1 LSSAGETSRRPA
13 LEQAAAVRAGE
24 VSARELVEASLDSI
38 ERLNG
43 DVNAFVT
50 VAADRALAE
59 ADAIAAGDPRPLA
72 GVPIAIKD
80 IGPLTE
86 GIRTT
91 FGSAV
96 SGDWVP
102 PFDTAIVKKLRA
114 AGAVIV
120 GKTSTPEFGITPVT
134 EPARFGPTRNP
145 WDLSRTSGG
154 SSGGSAAAVASGMVP
169 LAHGNDGGG
178 SIRIP
183 ASCCGLV
190 GLKPS
195 RGRVSA
201 APLVESPSG
210 LVADGVL
217 TRTVADT
224 AAALDVVAGYEWGD
238 PTWPQPPESTFA
250 DAARRDPGPLRIGVS
265 LTPPVEAP
273 LHEECATAVRDAA
286 ALLESLGHSVDE
298 ATPRWDAAEFVDD
311 FLMIWGA
318 EPAAAA
324 ERMGA
329 VGGGTFDPADTE
341 PLTQEL
347 IRRAHE
353 TSGIQVLDA
362 LTNLRAYSRRVVRW
376 WADHDLLLTPTLAQ
390 PPVAHGA
397 LDARPGEPPMEAIY
411 RGMRFVPFCPPAN
424 ITGQPAISLPLHQAA
439 DGLPVGVQLM
449 GAPGGEE
456 LLLAVAAQ
464 LEAARPWLERW
475 PPLAA
480 AAQA

>member
-1 LSSAGETSRRPA
+1 VSSAAETSQRPA
-13 LEQAAAVRAGE
+13 VVQAAAVRAGE
-24 VSARELVEASLDSI
+24 VSSRELVEASLAAI

-43 DVNAFVT
+43 EVNAFVT
-50 VAADRALAE
+50 VAAERALAD
-59 ADAIAAGDPRPLA
+59 ADAIDPGDPRPLA

-96 SGDWVP
+96 SGEWVP
-102 PFDTAIVKKLRA
+102 PFDTAIVAKLRA

-145 WDLSRTSGG
+145 WNLERTAGG
-154 SSGGSAAAVASGMVP
+154 SSGGSAAAVAAGMVA

-210 LVADGVL
+210 LVAEGVL
-217 TRTVADT
+217 TRTVEDT
-224 AAALDVVAGYEWGD
+224 AVALDVVAGYEWGD
-238 PTWPQPPESTFA
+238 PSWPPPPESTFA
-250 DAARRDPGPLRIGVS
+250 EAARRDPGPLRIGLSVD
-265 LTPPVEAP
+265 PPVEAAI
-273 LHEECATAVRDAA
+273 HEECLAAVREAA
-286 ALLESLGHSVDE
+286 ALLESLGHFVDE
-298 ATPRWDAAEFVDD
+298 STPRWDATEYVDD
-311 FLMIWGA
+311 FLTIWGA

-329 VGGGTFDPADTE
+329 VEGGSFDLDDTE

-347 IRRAHE
+347 IRRARE
-353 TSGIQVLDA
+353 TTGIEVLDA
-362 LTNLRAYSRRVVRW
+362 LSNLRAYSRRVVRW
-376 WADHDLLLTPTLAQ
+376 WGEHDLLLTPTLAQ
-390 PPVAHGA
+390 PPLPHGA
-397 LDARPGEPPMEAIY
+397 LGAGPGEPVMEAIHK
-411 RGMRFVPFCPPAN
+411 GMRFVPFCPPAN
-424 ITGQPAISLPLHQAA
+424 ITGQPAISLPLHQSA
-439 DGLPVGVQLM
+439 DGLPIGVQLI

-456 LLLAVAAQ
+456 TLLAIAAQ
-464 LEAARPWLERW
+464 VEAARPWAERR

-480 AAQA
+480 AAV

>member
-1 LSSAGETSRRPA
+1 MAGETIQRPA

-24 VSARELVEASLDSI
+24 VSARELVEASLAAI

-50 VAADRALAE
+50 VAAERALAD
-59 ADAIAAGDPRPLA
+59 ADAIASGDPRPLA

-134 EPARFGPTRNP
+134 EPDRFGPTRNP
-145 WDLSRTSGG
+145 WDLSRTAGG
-154 SSGGSAAAVASGMVP
+154 SSGGSAAAVASGMVG

-210 LVADGVL
+210 LVAEGVL

-224 AAALDVVAGYEWGD
+224 AVALDVVAGYEWGD
-238 PTWPQPPESTFA
+238 PHWPEPPESTFA
-250 DAARRDPGPLRIGVS
+250 EAAARAPGALRIGLS
-265 LTPPVEAP
+265 LEAP
-273 LHEECATAVRDAA
+273 IHVRVHDDCVAA
-286 ALLESLGHSVDE
+286 AREAASLLESLGHSVDE
-298 ATPRWDAAEFVDD
+298 STPRWDATDYVDD
-311 FLMIWGA
+311 FLTIWGA
-318 EPAAAA
+318 EAAAAA

-329 VGGGTFDPADTE
+329 VGGGSFDPADTE

-347 IRRAHE
+347 IRRAHA
-353 TSGIQVLDA
+353 TSGIEVLDA
-362 LTNLRAYSRRVVRW
+362 LTNLRAYSRRVARW
-376 WADHDLLLTPTLAQ
+376 WADHDVLLTPTLAE
-390 PPVAHGA
+390 PPVPHGSLA
-397 LDARPGEPPMEAIY
+397 PGPGEPPMEAIY
-411 RGMRFVPFCPPAN
+411 KGMRFVPFCPPAN
-424 ITGQPAISLPLHQAA
+424 ITGQPAISLPLSLSGE
-439 DGLPVGVQLM
+439 GLPVGVQLM

-456 LLLAVAAQ
+456 LLLALAAQ
-464 LEAARPWLERW
+464 VEEARPWLDRR
-475 PPLAA
+475 PALAA
-480 AAQA
+480 A

>member
-1 LSSAGETSRRPA
+1 MPGDVIQRPA
-13 LEQAAAVRAGE
+13 LEQAAAVRTGE
-24 VSARELVEASLDSI
+24 VSARELVEATLATI

-50 VAADRALAE
+50 VAAERALSD
-59 ADAIAAGDPRPLA
+59 ADAIEAGDPRPLA

-102 PFDTAIVKKLRA
+102 PFDTAIVKKLRD

-145 WDLSRTSGG
+145 WDLSRTAGG
-154 SSGGSAAAVASGMVP
+154 SSGGSAAAVASGMVG

-210 LVADGVL
+210 LVAEGVL

-224 AAALDVVAGYEWGD
+224 AVALDIVAGYEWGD
-238 PTWPQPPESTFA
+238 PHWPGRPESSFL
-250 DAARRDPGPLRIGVS
+250 DAARAEPRALRIGLCVE
-265 LTPPVEAP
+265 PPVEARVD
-273 LHEECATAVRDAA
+273 EECATAARDAA
-286 ALLESLGHSVDE
+286 ALLESLGHTVEES
-298 ATPRWDAAEFVDD
+298 APRWDAAQYVDS
-311 FLMIWGA
+311 FFAIWGA
-318 EPAAAA
+318 EAAAAA

-329 VGGGTFDPADTE
+329 VEGGQFDPADTE

-353 TSGIQVLDA
+353 TTGIEVLNA
-362 LTNLRAYSRRVVRW
+362 LTDLRAYSRRVARW
-376 WADHDLLLTPTLAQ
+376 WADHDVLLTPTLAL
-390 PPVAHGA
+390 PPIPHGA
-397 LDARPGEPPMEAIY
+397 LAAAPDEPPMEAIY

-424 ITGQPAISLPLHQAA
+424 ITGQPAISLPLHQSA

-449 GAPGGEE
+449 GPPGGEE
-456 LLLAVAAQ
+456 LLLSLAAQ
-464 LEAARPWLERW
+464 VEQARPWRDRR
-475 PPLAA
+475 PALASA
-480 AAQA
+480 RSAQA

>member
-1 LSSAGETSRRPA
+1 M
-13 LEQAAAVRAGE
+13 RAGE
-24 VSARELVEASLDSI
+24 VTAAELAEQSLAAI
-38 ERLNG
+38 ERLDG
-43 DVNAFVT
+43 ELNAFVT
-50 VAADRALAE
+50 LAPERAR
-59 ADAIAAGDPRPLA
+59 ADAAAIEAGDPRPLA

-91 FGSAV
+91 FGSQV

-134 EPARFGPTRNP
+134 EPERFGPTRNP
-145 WDLSRTSGG
+145 WDPSRTAGG
-154 SSGGSAAAVASGMVP
+154 SSGGSAAAVAAGMVS

-210 LVADGVL
+210 LVAEGVL

-238 PTWPQPPESTFA
+238 PAWPAPPESTFL
-250 DAARRDPGPLRIGVS
+250 DAAGRPPGTLRVGLC
-265 LTPPVEAP
+265 LTPPVAADV
-273 LHEECATAVRDAA
+273 HAECAAAARDAA
-286 ALLESLGHSVDE
+286 DLLASLGHSVTE
-298 ATPRWDAAEFVDD
+298 SVPRWDAEEHLDD
-311 FLMIWGA
+311 FFAIWGA
-318 EPAAAA
+318 EAAAGA

-329 VGGGTFDPADTE
+329 VGGRSFDPAQTE

-347 IRRAHE
+347 IERAHR
-353 TSGIQVLDA
+353 TTGIEVLDA
-362 LTNLRAYSRRVVRW
+362 LTNLRAYARRVVRW
-376 WADHDLLLTPTLAQ
+376 WADFDVLLTPTLAQ
-390 PPVAHGA
+390 PPVPHGA
-397 LDARPGEPPMEAIY
+397 LAAEPGEPPMEAIR

-424 ITGQPAISLPLHQAA
+424 ITGQPAVSLPLHVSE
-439 DGLPVGVQLM
+439 DGLPVGVQLI
-449 GAPGGEE
+449 GPPGGEE
-456 LLLAVAAQ
+456 LLLALAAQ
-464 LEAARPWLERW
+464 VEAARPWIGRRPALTT
-475 PPLAA
+475 A
-480 AAQA
+480 

>member
-1 LSSAGETSRRPA
+1 MAVTNSAVETSRRPA

-24 VSARELVEASLDSI
+24 VSARELVEAALAAI

-50 VAADRALAE
+50 VAPERALAD
-59 ADAIAAGDPRPLA
+59 ADAIESADPRPLA

-145 WDLSRTSGG
+145 WDPSRTAGG
-154 SSGGSAAAVASGMVP
+154 SSGGSAAAVAAGMVA

-210 LVADGVL
+210 LVAEGVL

-224 AAALDVVAGYEWGD
+224 AVALDIVAGYEWGD
-238 PTWPQPPESTFA
+238 PHWPGRPESTFGE
-250 DAARRDPGPLRIGVS
+250 AAQREPGRLRIG
-265 LTPPVEAP
+265 LCLEPPIEADV
-273 LHEECATAVRDAA
+273 HEECVTAARDTA
-286 ALLESLGHSVDE
+286 ALLESLGHSVE
-298 ATPRWDAAEFVDD
+298 ESTPRWDAVEFVES
-311 FLMIWGA
+311 FFTIWGA
-318 EPAAAA
+318 EAAAAA

-353 TSGIQVLDA
+353 RTGIEVLDA
-362 LTNLRAYSRRVVRW
+362 LTNLRAYSRRVARW
-376 WADHDLLLTPTLAQ
+376 WADHDVLLTPTLAE
-390 PPVAHGA
+390 PPVPHGA
-397 LDARPGEPPMEAIY
+397 LTPGPGEPPMEAIY
-411 RGMRFVPFCPPAN
+411 KGMRFVPFCPPAN
-424 ITGQPAISLPLHQAA
+424 ITGQPAISLPLHQSA

-449 GAPGGEE
+449 GAPGAEE
-456 LLLAVAAQ
+456 LLLSLAAQ
-464 LEAARPWLERW
+464 VEAARPWAGRR
-475 PPLAA
+475 PALAA
-480 AAQA
+480 S

>member
-1 LSSAGETSRRPA
+1 
-13 LEQAAAVRAGE
+13 
-24 VSARELVEASLDSI
+24 
-38 ERLNG
+38 
-43 DVNAFVT
+43 VT
-50 VAADRALAE
+50 VAAERAV
-59 ADAIAAGDPRPLA
+59 ADAAAIGPADPRPLA

-145 WDLSRTSGG
+145 WNPERTAGG
-154 SSGGSAAAVASGMVP
+154 SSGGSAAAVAAGMVG

-210 LVADGVL
+210 LVAEGVL

-224 AAALDVVAGYEWGD
+224 AVALDVVAGYEWGD
-238 PTWPQPPESTFA
+238 PHWPDPPESTFA
-250 DAARRDPGPLRIGVS
+250 DAAARDPGPLRVG
-265 LTPPVEAP
+265 LALDPPVDATVDP
-273 LHEECATAVRDAA
+273 ECAAAARETA
-286 ALLESLGHSVDE
+286 ALLESLGHVVDE
-298 ATPRWDAAEFVDD
+298 SAPRWDAREYVDD
-311 FLMIWGA
+311 FFTVWGA
-318 EPAAAA
+318 EAAAAA

-329 VGGGTFDPADTE
+329 VEGGQFDPGDTE

-347 IRRAHE
+347 IERAHR
-353 TSGIQVLDA
+353 TTGIQVLEA
-362 LTNLRAYSRRVVRW
+362 LTNLRGYSRRVARW
-376 WADHDLLLTPTLAQ
+376 WADHDVLLTPTLAQ
-390 PPVAHGA
+390 PPLPHGA
-397 LDARPGEPPMEAIY
+397 LAAGPGEPAMDAIY
-411 RGMRFVPFCPPAN
+411 KGMRFVPFCPPAN
-424 ITGQPAISLPLHQAA
+424 ITGQPAISLPLHLSA

-449 GAPGGEE
+449 GPPGGEE
-456 LLLAVAAQ
+456 LLLSLAAQ
-464 LEAARPWLERW
+464 VESARPWADRR
-475 PPLAA
+475 PALAA
-480 AAQA
+480 A

>member
-1 LSSAGETSRRPA
+1 VGDVIQRPA

-24 VSARELVEASLDSI
+24 LSARELVEASLAAI

-50 VAADRALAE
+50 VAAERALEEAE
-59 ADAIAAGDPRPLA
+59 AIEAGDPRPLA

-96 SGDWVP
+96 SGEWVP
-102 PFDTAIVKKLRA
+102 PFDTAIVQKLRA

-134 EPARFGPTRNP
+134 EPERFGPTRNP
-145 WDLSRTSGG
+145 WDLSRTAGG
-154 SSGGSAAAVASGMVP
+154 SSGGSAAAVASGMVS

-210 LVADGVL
+210 LVAEGVL
-217 TRTVADT
+217 TRTVKDT
-224 AAALDVVAGYEWGD
+224 AVALDVVAGYEWGD
-238 PTWPQPPESTFA
+238 PAWPSPPASTFH
-250 DAARRDPGPLRIGVS
+250 DAAARPPGPLRIG
-265 LTPPVEAP
+265 LCLEPPVEATVSD
-273 LHEECATAVRDAA
+273 ECVTAAREAA
-286 ALLESLGHSVDE
+286 DLLASLGHSVDKSV
-298 ATPRWDAAEFVDD
+298 PRWDATEYVDD
-311 FLMIWGA
+311 FFVIWGA
-318 EPAAAA
+318 EAAAA
-324 ERMGA
+324 AVRMGA
-329 VGGGTFDPADTE
+329 VEGDEFDPADTE

-347 IRRAHE
+347 IDRANR
-353 TSGIQVLDA
+353 TTGIQVLDA

-376 WADHDLLLTPTLAQ
+376 WADHDVLLTPTLSS
-390 PPVAHGA
+390 PPVPHGA
-397 LDARPGEPPMEAIY
+397 LGAEPGEPPMEAIY
-411 RGMRFVPFCPPAN
+411 KGMRFVPFCPPAN
-424 ITGQPAISLPLHQAA
+424 ITGQPAISLPLHMAA
-439 DGLPVGVQLM
+439 GGLPVGVQLM
-449 GAPGGEE
+449 GPPGGEE
-456 LLLAVAAQ
+456 LLLSLAAQ
-464 LEAARPWLERW
+464 VEQARPWAERR
-475 PPLAA
+475 PALALT
-480 AAQA
+480 

>member
-1 LSSAGETSRRPA
+1 
-13 LEQAAAVRAGE
+13 
-24 VSARELVEASLDSI
+24 
-38 ERLNG
+38 
-43 DVNAFVT
+43 VNAFVT
-50 VAADRALAE
+50 VAGERALAD
-59 ADAIAAGDPRPLA
+59 ADAIEAGDPRPLA

-102 PFDTAIVKKLRA
+102 PFDTAIVEKLRD

-145 WDLSRTSGG
+145 WDLERTAGG
-154 SSGGSAAAVASGMVP
+154 SSGGSAAAVAAGMVA

-210 LVADGVL
+210 LVAEGVL

-238 PTWPQPPESTFA
+238 PHWPNPPESTFLE
-250 DAARRDPGPLRIGVS
+250 AASRDPGAVRIGFAV
-265 LTPPVEAP
+265 TPPIDATIEP
-273 LHEECATAVRDAA
+273 ECVTAVHDAA
-286 ALLESLGHSVDE
+286 ALLESLGHQVEESS
-298 ATPRWDAAEFVDD
+298 PRWDAREFVDH

-318 EPAAAA
+318 EAAAGA
-324 ERMGA
+324 QRMGA
-329 VGGGTFDPADTE
+329 VEGGTLDPADTE

-347 IRRAHE
+347 IERAHR
-353 TSGIQVLDA
+353 TTGVDVLDA
-362 LTNLRAYSRRVVRW
+362 LTNLRAYSRRMVRW
-376 WADHDLLLTPTLAQ
+376 WANHDVLVTPTLAA
-390 PPVAHGA
+390 PPVPHGA
-397 LDARPGEPPMEAIY
+397 LAPAPGEPPMEAIY
-411 RGMRFVPFCPPAN
+411 KGMRFVPFPPLAN
-424 ITGQPAISLPLHQAA
+424 ITGQPAISLPLHMST

-449 GAPGGEE
+449 GPPGGEE
-456 LLLAVAAQ
+456 LLLALASQ
-464 LEAARPWLERW
+464 IERARPWADRR
-475 PPLAA
+475 PALALA
-480 AAQA
+480 

>member
-1 LSSAGETSRRPA
+1 LD
-13 LEQAAAVRAGE
+13 QAAAVRAGD
-24 VSARELVEASLDSI
+24 VSARELVEAALAAI
-38 ERLNG
+38 GRLNG
-43 DVNAFVT
+43 EVNAFVT
-50 VAADRALAE
+50 VATERALAD
-59 ADAIAAGDPRPLA
+59 ADAIESGDPRPLA

-145 WDLSRTSGG
+145 WDPSRTAGG
-154 SSGGSAAAVASGMVP
+154 SSGGSAAAVAAGMVP

-210 LVADGVL
+210 LVAEGVL

-224 AAALDVVAGYEWGD
+224 AVALDIVAGYEWGD
-238 PTWPQPPESTFA
+238 PHWPGRPESTFA
-250 DAARRDPGPLRIGVS
+250 DAAEREPSRLRIG
-265 LTPPVEAP
+265 LCLDAP
-273 LHEECATAVRDAA
+273 IEVTVNEECAAAARDTA
-286 ALLESLGHSVDE
+286 ALLESLGHRVEES
-298 ATPRWDAAEFVDD
+298 TPRWEATEFVDS
-311 FLMIWGA
+311 FFTIWGA
-318 EPAAAA
+318 EAAAAA

-329 VGGGTFDPADTE
+329 VEGGTFDPADTE
-341 PLTQEL
+341 PLTPEL
-347 IRRAHE
+347 IRRAHD
-353 TSGIQVLDA
+353 TTGIEVLDA
-362 LTNLRAYSRRVVRW
+362 LTNLRAYSRRVARW
-376 WADHDLLLTPTLAQ
+376 WADHDVLLTPTLAQ
-390 PPVAHGA
+390 PPVPHGA
-397 LDARPGEPPMEAIY
+397 LSPVAGEPPMEAIY

-424 ITGQPAISLPLHQAA
+424 ITGQPAISLPLHQSA

-449 GAPGGEE
+449 GAPGAEE
-456 LLLAVAAQ
+456 LLLSLAAQ
-464 LEAARPWLERW
+464 VETARPWADRRPALS
-475 PPLAA
+475 AA
-480 AAQA
+480 

>member
-1 LSSAGETSRRPA
+1 LSIVQETINRPA

-24 VSARELVEASLDSI
+24 VSARELVQASLDAI

-50 VAADRALAE
+50 VAAERALEE
-59 ADAIAAGDPRPLA
+59 AGEIAAGDPRPLA

-145 WDLSRTSGG
+145 WDLSRTAGG
-154 SSGGSAAAVASGMVP
+154 SSGGSAAAVAAGMVP

-210 LVADGVL
+210 LVAEGVL
-217 TRTVADT
+217 THTVADT
-224 AAALDVVAGYEWGD
+224 AVALDVVAGYEWGD
-238 PTWPQPPESTFA
+238 PTSPLPPESTFE
-250 DAARRDPGPLRIGVS
+250 DAVRRDPGPLRIGVS
-265 LTPPVEAP
+265 LTPPVEADV
-273 LHEECATAVRDAA
+273 HEECAAAVRAAA
-286 ALLESLGHSVDE
+286 ALLESLGHSLDE
-298 ATPRWDAAEFVDD
+298 STPRWDATEFVED
-311 FLMIWGA
+311 FLLIWGA

-329 VGGGTFDPADTE
+329 VGGGKFNPADTE

-353 TSGIQVLDA
+353 TTGIQVLDA

-376 WADHDLLLTPTLAQ
+376 WADHDVLLTPTLAQ
-390 PPVAHGA
+390 PPLEHGA
-397 LDARPGEPPMEAIY
+397 LHAGPGEPPMEAIY
-411 RGMRFVPFCPPAN
+411 QGMRFVPFCPPAN
-424 ITGQPAISLPLHQAA
+424 ITGQPAVSLPLHQSAG
-439 DGLPVGVQLM
+439 GLPIGVQLV

-456 LLLAVAAQ
+456 TLLALAAQ
-464 LEAARPWLERW
+464 IEAAQPWAARR
-475 PPLAA
+475 PPL
-480 AAQA
+480 

>member
-1 LSSAGETSRRPA
+1 VGDVLRRPA
-13 LEQAAAVRAGE
+13 LEQAAAVRSGE
-24 VSARELVEASLDSI
+24 ISATELAEDALAAI

-43 DVNAFVT
+43 ELNAFVT
-50 VAADRALAE
+50 LAPDRARE
-59 ADAIAAGDPRPLA
+59 DAAAISAGDPRPLA

-91 FGSAV
+91 FGSQV

-134 EPARFGPTRNP
+134 EPQRFGPTRNP
-145 WDLSRTSGG
+145 WDPERTAGG
-154 SSGGSAAAVASGMVP
+154 SSGGSAAAVAAGMVS

-210 LVADGVL
+210 LVAEGVV

-238 PTWPQPPESTFA
+238 AAWPDPPESTFLEA
-250 DAARRDPGPLRIGVS
+250 STRPPGALRIGMSV
-265 LTPPVEAP
+265 TPPVAAEV
-273 LHEECATAVRDAA
+273 HDDCVAA
-286 ALLESLGHSVDE
+286 AREAAATLAELGHSVTE
-298 ATPRWDAAEFVDD
+298 STPRWDAEEYVED
-311 FLMIWGA
+311 FFAIWGA
-318 EPAAAA
+318 EAAAGA
-324 ERMGA
+324 ERIGA
-329 VGGGTFDPADTE
+329 VGGGSFDPADTE

-347 IRRAHE
+347 IARAKR
-353 TSGIQVLDA
+353 TTGIEILDA
-362 LTNLRAYSRRVVRW
+362 LTNLRAYSRRMVRW
-376 WADHDLLLTPTLAQ
+376 WADHDVLLTPTLAQ
-390 PPVAHGA
+390 PPLPHGA
-397 LDARPGEPPMEAIY
+397 LNPGPGEPPMEAIY
-411 RGMRFVPFCPPAN
+411 KGMRFVPFCPPAN
-424 ITGQPAISLPLHQAA
+424 ITGQPAISLPLHTSAE
-439 DGLPVGVQLM
+439 GLPVGVQLV
-449 GAPGGEE
+449 GPPGGEE
-456 LLLAVAAQ
+456 LLLGLAAQ
-464 LEAARPWLERW
+464 LERARPWANRR
-475 PPLAA
+475 PALALA
-480 AAQA
+480 

>member
-1 LSSAGETSRRPA
+1 MAEVLQRSA

-24 VSARELVEASLDSI
+24 VTATDLVEAALGAI

-43 DVNAFVT
+43 EINAFVT
-50 VAADRALAE
+50 LAPDRARE
-59 ADAIAAGDPRPLA
+59 DAAAIDAHDPRPLA

-91 FGSAV
+91 FGSQV

-134 EPARFGPTRNP
+134 EPLRFGPTRNP
-145 WDLSRTSGG
+145 WNPERTAGG
-154 SSGGSAAAVASGMVP
+154 SSGGSAAAVASGMGS

-210 LVADGVL
+210 LVAEGVL

-224 AAALDVVAGYEWGD
+224 AVALDVVAGYEWGD
-238 PTWPQPPESTFA
+238 PAWPNPPESTFA
-250 DAARRDPGPLRIGVS
+250 DAAGRPPGALRVGLC
-265 LTPPVEAP
+265 LTPPV
-273 LHEECATAVRDAA
+273 ATDVHADCVAA
-286 ALLESLGHSVDE
+286 ARETADLIASLGHSVTE
-298 ATPRWDAAEFVDD
+298 SVPRWDAEEYVED
-311 FLMIWGA
+311 FFAIWGA
-318 EPAAAA
+318 EAAAAA

-329 VGGGTFDPADTE
+329 VGGRSLDPADTE

-347 IRRAHE
+347 IGRAHR
-353 TSGIQVLDA
+353 TTGIEILNA

-376 WADHDLLLTPTLAQ
+376 WADFDVLLTPTLAQ
-390 PPVAHGA
+390 PPVPHGA
-397 LDARPGEPPMEAIY
+397 LAPGPDEPAMEAIY

-424 ITGQPAISLPLHQAA
+424 ITGQPAISLPLHASA
-439 DGLPVGVQLM
+439 EGLPVGVQLM
-449 GAPGGEE
+449 GPPGGEE
-456 LLLAVAAQ
+456 LLLALAAQ
-464 LEAARPWLERW
+464 LEAARPWIDRK
-475 PPLAA
+475 PALAG
-480 AAQA
+480 

>member
-1 LSSAGETSRRPA
+1 MRDAIQRPA
-13 LEQAAAVRAGE
+13 LEQAAAVRTGE
-24 VSARELVEASLDSI
+24 VTARELTEAALAAI

-43 DVNAFVT
+43 EVNAFVT
-50 VAADRALAE
+50 VAAERALAD
-59 ADAIAAGDPRPLA
+59 ADAIAAGDPRPFA

-114 AGAVIV
+114 AGAVVV
-120 GKTSTPEFGITPVT
+120 GKTNTPEFGITPVT
-134 EPARFGPTRNP
+134 EPVRFGPTRNP
-145 WDLSRTSGG
+145 WDPSRTAGG
-154 SSGGSAAAVASGMVP
+154 SSGGSAAAVAAGMVA

-210 LVADGVL
+210 LVAEGVL

-224 AAALDVVAGYEWGD
+224 AAALDAVAGYEWGD
-238 PTWPQPPESTFA
+238 PAWPSPPQSTFA
-250 DAARRDPGPLRIGVS
+250 EAAARPPGRLRVGLSVEPPVDAAVD
-265 LTPPVEAP
+265 
-273 LHEECATAVRDAA
+273 EECVAAATAAA
-286 ALLESLGHSVDE
+286 ALLESLGHEIEES
-298 ATPRWDAAEFVDD
+298 TPRWDAREFVAD
-311 FLMIWGA
+311 FFAVWGA
-318 EPAAAA
+318 EAAAAA

-329 VGGGTFDPADTE
+329 VEGGRFDPRDTE

-347 IRRAHE
+347 IDRAHR
-353 TSGIQVLDA
+353 TTGIEVLDA
-362 LTNLRAYSRRVVRW
+362 LTNLRAYSRRVARW
-376 WADHDLLLTPTLAQ
+376 WAKHDVLLTPTLAA
-390 PPVAHGA
+390 PPVPHGA
-397 LDARPGEPPMEAIY
+397 LAAADGEPPMEAIY
-411 RGMRFVPFCPPAN
+411 KGMRFVPFTPPAN
-424 ITGQPAISLPLHQAA
+424 ITGQPAISLPLATSTG
-439 DGLPVGVQLM
+439 GLPIGVQLM
-449 GAPGGEE
+449 GPPGGEE
-456 LLLAVAAQ
+456 LLLALAAQ
-464 LEAARPWLERW
+464 VEQAQPWEDRRPQ
-475 PPLAA
+475 LALA
-480 AAQA
+480 